1 MDPNRVVRK
10 LMFVAVAFFASVI
23 TLGVVTAPDDAPNRP
38 ASTPGVV
45 ATYSHDQLQSDA
57 NMTQQMSTPSA
68 NTDSQYHANDGQ
80 LDRSQNAGY
89 VAALEQHQ
97 ADIDRMLAQG
107 NP

>member
-1 MDPNRVVRK
+1 MDPNRVVRR
-10 LMFVAVAFFASVI
+10 LLFVTVAFFGSVI
-23 TLGVVTAPDDAPNRP
+23 TLGLVTAPEDAPNRP
-38 ASTPGVV
+38 AQSPGIV

-57 NMTQQMSTPSA
+57 NMTQQMSTPNA

-97 ADIDRMLAQG
+97 LDLDRMLAQG
-107 NP
+107 TP